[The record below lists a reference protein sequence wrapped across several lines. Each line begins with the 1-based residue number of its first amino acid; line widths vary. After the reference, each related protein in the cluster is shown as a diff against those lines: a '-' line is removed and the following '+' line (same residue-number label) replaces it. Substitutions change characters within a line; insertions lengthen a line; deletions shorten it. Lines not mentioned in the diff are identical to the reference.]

1 MLKFGNIEGSQ
12 NVNIM
17 GVNEYLGKFNYR
29 CEMCHRIEYSDT
41 YKWIGDITKQE
52 LKICA
57 KCARREGGKKW
68 PEKSQQLKNL
78 KQK

>member
-1 MLKFGNIEGSQ
+1 MAVDKYI
-12 NVNIM
+12 
-17 GVNEYLGKFNYR
+17 GKIYYR
-29 CEMCHRIEYSDT
+29 CGMCHEIEHNDKYS
-41 YKWIGDITKQE
+41 WIGTLTKQE